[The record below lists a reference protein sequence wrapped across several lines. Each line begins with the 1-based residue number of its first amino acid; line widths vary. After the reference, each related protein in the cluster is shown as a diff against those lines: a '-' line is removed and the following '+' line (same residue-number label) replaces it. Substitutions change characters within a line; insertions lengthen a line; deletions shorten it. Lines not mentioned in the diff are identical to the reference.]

1 MSPDLLLI
9 LALGALAG
17 GFINGLAGF
26 GTALFALGFWLQI
39 LPPLQAVAILQVVS
53 LVTGAQG
60 MWMVR
65 THLLAQPK
73 RLVRFL
79 VPALFGIPI
88 GIYFLQYVEPHVLK
102 LLIAGF
108 LMLYGVF
115 FIARR
120 SLPRFERPTPV
131 ADRAIGFIGGVMGG
145 LAGLCGALPAM
156 WCALRPWPRH
166 ETRAVLQP
174 FNMTIQGLSALVMA
188 YKGVYT
194 SDGVALAV
202 VVCAVI
208 ALASAQLGL
217 FVFRRISDT
226 QFRWIIIGLMLVS
239 GSMLMMQEILQ
250 VP

>member
-1 MSPDLLLI
+1 MTFDVLLI
-9 LALGALAG
+9 LSLGALAG

-26 GTALFALGFWLQI
+26 GTALFALGFWLQV
-39 LPPLQAVAILQVVS
+39 LPPIQAVAILQVVS

-60 MWMVR
+60 LWMVR
-65 THLLAQPK
+65 AHLRAQPR
-73 RLVRFL
+73 RLARFL
-79 VPALFGIPI
+79 IPALFGIPI

-108 LMLYGVF
+108 LMAYGVF

-131 ADRAIGFIGGVMGG
+131 ADSAVGFIGGLMGG

-188 YKGVYT
+188 YKGIYA
-194 SDGVALAV
+194 SEGVALAV
-202 VVCAVI
+202 LVCAVV

-217 FVFRRISDT
+217 FVFRRINDT
-226 QFRWIIIGLMLVS
+226 QFRWVIIGLMSVS
-239 GSMLMMQEILQ
+239 GAVLMLRELI
-250 VP
+250 

>member
-1 MSPDLLLI
+1 MSSDLLLI
-9 LALGALAG
+9 LGLGALAG

-26 GTALFALGFWLQI
+26 GTALFALGFWLQV

-60 MWMVR
+60 LWMVR
-65 THLLAQPK
+65 AHLLAQPR
-73 RLVRFL
+73 RLARF
-79 VPALFGIPI
+79 VFPALFGIPI
-88 GIYFLQYVEPHVLK
+88 GIYFLHSVEPHVLK

-108 LMLYGVF
+108 LMLYGLF
-115 FIARR
+115 FVARR
-120 SLPRFERPTPV
+120 SLPRFERPTPL
-131 ADRAIGFIGGVMGG
+131 ADSAVGFIGGLMGG

-174 FNMTIQGLSALVMA
+174 FNMTIQGLSAMVMA

-194 SDGVALAV
+194 GEGVALAV
-202 VVCAVI
+202 VVCSVI

-217 FVFRRISDT
+217 LVFRRINDT
-226 QFRWIIIGLMLVS
+226 QFRWMIIGLMLVS
-239 GSMLMMQEILQ
+239 GALLMLREL
-250 VP
+250 V

>member
-1 MSPDLLLI
+1 MSPDLMLI

-26 GTALFALGFWLQI
+26 GTALFALGFWLQV
-39 LPPLQAVAILQVVS
+39 LPPIQAVAILQVVS

-60 MWMVR
+60 LWMVR
-65 THLLAQPK
+65 AHLLAQPR
-73 RLVRFL
+73 RLARFL

-102 LLIAGF
+102 LLIASF

-120 SLPRFERPTPV
+120 SLPRFERPTPMV
-131 ADRAIGFIGGVMGG
+131 DSAVGLIGGLMGG

-188 YKGVYT
+188 YKGVYGQP
-194 SDGVALAV
+194 GVALDV
-202 VVCAVI
+202 VVCAGT
-208 ALASAQLGL
+208 ALVSAQLGF
-217 FVFRRISDT
+217 FVFRRINDT
-226 QFRWIIIGLMLVS
+226 QFRWVIIGLMLIS
-239 GSMLMMQEILQ
+239 GTVLMLRKL
-250 VP
+250 V